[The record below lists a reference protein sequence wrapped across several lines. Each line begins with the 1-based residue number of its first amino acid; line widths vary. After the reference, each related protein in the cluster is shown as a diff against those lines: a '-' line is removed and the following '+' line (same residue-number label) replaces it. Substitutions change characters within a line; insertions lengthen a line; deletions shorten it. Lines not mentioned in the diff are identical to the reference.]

1 MIPIFTKLVEYYL
14 YYTPNPCLLMLA
26 SSTAIG
32 RLATE
37 PALRTKIFVSTLKVD
52 LSLDDPS
59 ATVRGVMM
67 APLVCND
74 DDRQF
79 QIFALEIFLQRP
91 VRQRY
96 YAESSV
102 PSPQPVLNPDLIPP
116 YRKPKNA
123 RTKRIFEK
131 RSPKLIENPKQAI
144 LVRGSTA
151 SAQTQSILAD
161 LVYSPSN
168 SLTTS
173 SY

>member
-102 PSPQPVLNPDLIPP
+102 PSPPPVLNPDLIPP
-116 YRKPKNA
+116 
-123 RTKRIFEK
+123 IG
-131 RSPKLIENPKQAI
+131 NPKMPAPNAY
-144 LVRGSTA
+144 SK
-151 SAQTQSILAD
+151 SAPPSSSKIPSKPSWSVAPPPPHKPNPSLPTWYTPLQT
-161 LVYSPSN
+161 V
-168 SLTTS
+168 
-173 SY
+173 